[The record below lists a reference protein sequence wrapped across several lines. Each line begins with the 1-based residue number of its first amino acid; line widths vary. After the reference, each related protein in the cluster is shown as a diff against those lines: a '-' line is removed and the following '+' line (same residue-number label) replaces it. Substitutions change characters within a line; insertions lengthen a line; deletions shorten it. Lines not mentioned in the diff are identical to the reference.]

1 MTNAND
7 VSDTGP
13 QDKTE
18 DAPAEALDRGEAT
31 DVSEDAEEYEHYE
44 AVVVGCGPGGAA
56 AAATLARN
64 GVETLVLER
73 GVDAGS
79 KNVSGGL
86 LYAEESAPYTIDG
99 LFPDFREEAAERPI
113 TDYYLHN
120 VAGEKV
126 KTFDITDLHEHDTE
140 WSDAVLRRR
149 MDSWLARR
157 VHEMTRETGGGLLTE
172 VRVNGLLR
180 EDSEGRIVR
189 PSDRASGQSPRA
201 DGEIVGVTC
210 DELDPIR
217 ADLIVAADGVNSE
230 LARDAGL
237 MDWEEPEQWFQ
248 GVKAVVDL
256 PDVDERFDISPEE
269 GEAHLFSGDLFSDVR
284 GGGFL
289 YTNED
294 SLSIGTVFHLDSLVA
309 EEAEPHELLD
319 ALLTHPLLGQW
330 LDEEYHEREY
340 SAKLVPDS
348 KKVAHRAPHED
359 RLVLVG
365 DAAGQ
370 MQAQGPIIKGM
381 NHAVTAGALAAEAFV
396 EAKLRGEP
404 HTAGERYAARLDDEG
419 VMAKLRP
426 RRYDA
431 ANALGGSGPASRL
444 TDRLVESSVGR
455 LGIRALSRA
464 NGLERLYSSPYLSM
478 MVPDTATPYVTL
490 PGAIAEELGE
500 PVEGTNEI
508 EPPSLADRIGELTY
522 DTDVG
527 NPHIELLDE
536 SYEASGAAV
545 TACPVS
551 ARDFGGGCYR
561 DEVVQTNGN
570 EERLVSL
577 DTQPCVECGTCAIV
591 ADTKWE
597 HPRGGKGVEF
607 RKG

>member
-1 MTNAND
+1 MAANTD
-7 VSDTGP
+7 P
-13 QDKTE
+13 AEKTA
-18 DAPAEALDRGEAT
+18 DAPAEALDRGEAA
-31 DVSEDAEEYEHYE
+31 DAGGSAEEYEHYE

-86 LYAEESAPYTIDG
+86 LYAEESAPYTIDD
-99 LFPDFREEAAERPI
+99 LFPEFREEAAERPI

-120 VAGEKV
+120 VAGNRV
-126 KTFDITDLHEHDTE
+126 KTFDITDLHHHDTE
-140 WSDAVLRRR
+140 WGDAVLRRK
-149 MDSWLARR
+149 MDSWLAER

-180 EDSEGRIVR
+180 DG
-189 PSDRASGQSPRA
+189 
-201 DGEIVGVTC
+201 GEIVGVTC
-210 DELDPIR
+210 DELDPIT

-237 MDWEEPEQWFQ
+237 MDWEEPEEWFQ

-256 PDVDERFDISPEE
+256 PEVNDRFDISENE

-319 ALLTHPLLGQW
+319 ALLTHPLLDEW
-330 LDEEYHEREY
+330 LDDEYHEREY

-348 KKVAHRAPHED
+348 KKVANPEPHEG

-365 DAAGQ
+365 DAGGQ

-396 EAKLRGEP
+396 EARSRGDS
-404 HTAGERYAARLDDEG
+404 TLVGERYAKRLRDEG

-426 RRYDA
+426 RRYEA
-431 ANALGGSGPASRL
+431 ASTLGERAPVANL
-444 TDRLVESSVGR
+444 TDRLVDSRVGR
-455 LGIRALSRA
+455 TGIRALSRA

-490 PGAIAEELGE
+490 PTVIAEELGE
-500 PVEGTNEI
+500 PVEGENDV

-527 NPHIELLDE
+527 NPHIELLD
-536 SYEASGAAV
+536 SSVEASGAAV

-561 DEVVQTNGN
+561 EETVKTNGD
-570 EERLVSL
+570 EERLISL

-591 ADTKWE
+591 ADTCWE

-607 RKG
+607 REG